1 MNITQEM
8 THIQKQNELQDRSK
22 LLDRVLV
29 AYEQYLENG
38 DKEILL
44 SKLDV
49 IRSDAFNY
57 GVIHTTT

>member
-49 IRSDAFNY
+49 IREDAFYY
-57 GVIHTTT
+57 GITHPTT

>member
-1 MNITQEM
+1 M

-57 GVIHTTT
+57 GITHPTT